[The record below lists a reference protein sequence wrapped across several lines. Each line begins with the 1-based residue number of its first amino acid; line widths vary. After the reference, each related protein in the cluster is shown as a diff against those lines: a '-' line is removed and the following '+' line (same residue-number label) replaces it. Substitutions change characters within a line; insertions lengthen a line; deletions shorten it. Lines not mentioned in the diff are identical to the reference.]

1 MSEEKHR
8 ARCQSGPRSL
18 SGRCYSHNRKNAFLT
33 RREGG
38 PGGGPAVAV
47 APRLCYPWLAAPLA
61 SCPVGQENYPIAG
74 FCKRLSRQPHSTGEF
89 CRGIAWQSRDWDG
102 RSKMVSAPNSIHRCH
117 SMLCTPPN
125 PPKKPASN
133 DGHGLPDRRQLA
145 LELRRARQAH
155 IPRLP
160 PQPAGPRRAGRGVPR
175 RPGSRRSTR
184 ARLKTVTPR
193 LSRSCTD
200 TPTIRNSPQRPSLQ
214 YHRKM
219 ASTESAAGARWQ
231 RSLRL
236 SFPFGVTSPRFRPAP
251 PAPFCARTRVLRGK
265 TEWKFLGCLGRM
277 SGCPSQE
284 TLNLSPG

>member
-1 MSEEKHR
+1 MTS
-8 ARCQSGPRSL
+8 
-18 SGRCYSHNRKNAFLT
+18 
-33 RREGG
+33 
-38 PGGGPAVAV
+38 VAV
-47 APRLCYPWLAAPLA
+47 HVSYCLYK
-61 SCPVGQENYPIAG
+61 GYQ
-74 FCKRLSRQPHSTGEF
+74 
-89 CRGIAWQSRDWDG
+89 
-102 RSKMVSAPNSIHRCH
+102 RSAESAPNSIHRCH

-125 PPKKPASN
+125 PPKEPASN

-184 ARLKTVTPR
+184 ARLKTVTP
-193 LSRSCTD
+193 LPSRSCTD
-200 TPTIRNSPQRPSLQ
+200 TPTLRNSPHARPYSIIERWQAPSRLQ
-214 YHRKM
+214 GRW
-219 ASTESAAGARWQ
+219 WQ

-236 SFPFGVTSPRFRPAP
+236 SFLFGVTSPRFWPAP

-265 TEWKFLGCLGRM
+265 TEWRFLRCLGRT
-277 SGCPSQE
+277 SGCPSQK